1 MNNLSWLVILS
12 LLVSVAS
19 SYAYDNKKT
28 HRTITE
34 KAVNHVLTS
43 TTVLQ
48 EQLGFTQRYQQKIS
62 NGNKVQKI
70 TLWLQD
76 GSQEEDEPNCRAAN
90 HFHDPLKSWETSQL
104 TDPIWAV
111 DRFCE
116 ATTRFRTKYS
126 NISWATGI
134 RNPAGDLMSDNV
146 NGTGAGAVNGRN
158 WFVLLSIA
166 SIGRDVQ

>member
-1 MNNLSWLVILS
+1 VHLS
-12 LLVSVAS
+12 LEFRQG
-19 SYAYDNKKT
+19 YDQELNNGSKI
-28 HRTITE
+28 RT
-34 KAVNHVLTS
+34 
-43 TTVLQ
+43 
-48 EQLGFTQRYQQKIS
+48 
-62 NGNKVQKI
+62 I
-70 TLWLQD
+70 TLWLED
-76 GSQEEDEPNCRAAN
+76 GSREEDEPNCRAAN